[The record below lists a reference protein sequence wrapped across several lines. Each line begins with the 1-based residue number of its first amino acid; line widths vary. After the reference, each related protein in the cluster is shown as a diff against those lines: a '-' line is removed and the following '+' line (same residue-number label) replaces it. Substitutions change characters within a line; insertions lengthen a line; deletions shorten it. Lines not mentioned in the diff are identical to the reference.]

1 MTSSS
6 SLASCPRCQSNA
18 HVREKLLLIDSF
30 NDQHFKYY
38 PNERSG
44 CSCQGDLSV
53 DGLKP
58 EFVREGSL
66 QQFVTGLYC
75 ELCGVGFVPEDMA
88 KPKPK
93 TWKVTKEGYCRVN
106 PDGSLGPPQQTMQ

>member
-1 MTSSS
+1 MNTAYM
-6 SLASCPRCQSNA
+6 LANCPRCKTNA
-18 HVREKLLLIDSF
+18 HVREKLLLIDPF
-30 NDQHFKYY
+30 NEQHFKYY

-66 QQFVTGLYC
+66 QQFVSGLYC
-75 ELCGVGFVPEDMA
+75 EACGVGFVPEHMA
-88 KPKPK
+88 KPEPQR
-93 TWKVTKEGYCRVN
+93 WMSTKEGFCRVN